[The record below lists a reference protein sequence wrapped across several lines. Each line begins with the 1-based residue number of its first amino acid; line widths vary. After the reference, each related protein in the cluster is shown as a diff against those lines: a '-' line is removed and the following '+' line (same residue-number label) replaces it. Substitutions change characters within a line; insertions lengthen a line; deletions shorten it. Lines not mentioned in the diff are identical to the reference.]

1 MKRRSVDR
9 ELVFH
14 SHERNFHQLSVIVIM
29 MKPWRDAA
37 TVILAA
43 RQQQKIN
50 QAVTSAV
57 FQYDYKLLG
66 LKRQKNASFM
76 PGHHVFPGGTVDP
89 ADADLRWQN
98 LYSRFGFDLT
108 SFSSLLP
115 RATTRPP
122 IFKSRR
128 NELPREVSLR
138 ISAIR
143 ETFEECGV
151 LLCRQSRKK
160 GIWSDW
166 AESFEFEKKSWQERV
181 HNEASEFYKMC
192 EGLHCFPD
200 VWSLHEWS
208 NWLTPPFISGRRF
221 DTIFFLACMPSEPDT
236 QCEPSEVEELRWD
249 LPRDLINPTATISL
263 APPQH
268 YEIGRIAKFESIDNL
283 LDFAVERSKIG
294 SHLICAVKAKL
305 SDGMVFLLPG
315 DSMYPKDPNF
325 SEAQDLDFTNMTI
338 AEFRS
343 TSECKNRLEQYDI
356 EVKRVVS
363 ENIDS
368 KDGHLNPLP
377 LETVHV
383 KSRVSK
389 L

>member
-1 MKRRSVDR
+1 
-9 ELVFH
+9 
-14 SHERNFHQLSVIVIM
+14 M

-37 TVILAA
+37 TIILAA

-50 QAVTSAV
+50 QVLTPAV
-57 FQYDYKLLG
+57 FQYDYELLG

-76 PGHHVFPGGTVDP
+76 PGKHVFPGGTVDP
-89 ADADLRWQN
+89 ADTDLRWQN

-108 SFSSLLP
+108 SFSSLVP
-115 RATTRPP
+115 SATMRPM

-143 ETFEECGV
+143 ETFEECGI

-160 GIWSDW
+160 GIWSEW
-166 AESFEFEKKSWQERV
+166 AETFGVDKTERKTWQERV
-181 HNEASEFYKMC
+181 HNDATEFYKMC

-200 VWSLHEWS
+200 VWALHEWS
-208 NWLTPPFISGRRF
+208 NWLTPPYIPGKRF
-221 DTIFFLACMPSEPDT
+221 DTIFFLACMRSTPETECELSEI
-236 QCEPSEVEELRWD
+236 EELRWD
-249 LPRDLINPTATISL
+249 GPGNLINPTAKVSL

-294 SHLICAVKAKL
+294 CQLICPVRAKL

-315 DSMYPKDPNF
+315 DSMYPKETNF
-325 SEAQDLDFTNMTI
+325 LEKQDLDFTTMTI

-343 TSECKNRLEQYDI
+343 TSESKNRMEVYDV

-363 ENIDS
+363 ENIERG
-368 KDGHLNPLP
+368 DGHLNPLP

-383 KSRVSK
+383 KPRVSK